1 MFQKKDGVKM
11 RMKVMSGIPSDTQF
25 YISLPPKSQSASLF
39 SVNAEH
45 IRVMGSVKI
54 KGSNPPK
61 DPFLFKWAHTGP
73 LCGCCLCVCA
83 ELRIGIKAFF
93 LPVSPPRRH
102 HW

>member
-1 MFQKKDGVKM
+1 MPLNSTFL
-11 RMKVMSGIPSDTQF
+11 
-25 YISLPPKSQSASLF
+25 SLPPPPPSQSASLF

-61 DPFLFKWAHTGP
+61 GPFLFEWAHTGP

-83 ELRIGIKAFF
+83 ELRIGVEAFF
-93 LPVSPPRRH
+93 LPLSPPRRH

>member
-1 MFQKKDGVKM
+1 MPLNSTFL
-11 RMKVMSGIPSDTQF
+11 
-25 YISLPPKSQSASLF
+25 SLSPPESQLASLF

-61 DPFLFKWAHTGP
+61 DPFLFEWAHTGP

-93 LPVSPPRRH
+93 LPVSPPRCH